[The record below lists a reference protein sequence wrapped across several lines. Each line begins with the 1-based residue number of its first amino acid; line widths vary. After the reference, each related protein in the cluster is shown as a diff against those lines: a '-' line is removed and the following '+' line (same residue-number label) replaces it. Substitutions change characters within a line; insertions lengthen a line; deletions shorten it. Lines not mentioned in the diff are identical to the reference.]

1 MVVTAVIPASPLH
14 EGLLKVI
21 QQSIPPRLMAGTSI
35 HILHIGDNHIESP
48 NLYLNLARMFAST
61 DWILMYPGDFGK
73 PLSQKISESI
83 SREKRD
89 AGIYIFAANSDG
101 YPFPALSPLLLQSK
115 RDFWCTERHFSV
127 GISRVSDWHECL
139 WQVSLETTGNIDL
152 VDVPVET
159 AGKEEVVAAEV
170 GVVFSQGIL
179 LTACCR

>member
-14 EGLLKVI
+14 EDLLKVI
-21 QQSIPPRLMAGTSI
+21 KQSIPPRLIAGTSV

-61 DWILMYPGDFGK
+61 DWILMYPGDLGK

-83 SREKRD
+83 SQEKRD
-89 AGIYIFAANSDG
+89 AGIYIFAANSDN
-101 YPFPALSPLLLQSK
+101 YPFPTLSPLLLEST
-115 RDFWCTERHFSV
+115 RDFWCTERHFV
-127 GISRVSDWHECL
+127 GISRVSDWNECL

-159 AGKEEVVAAEV
+159 AAKEEVAPAEV
-170 GVVFSQGIL
+170 GVVFSQEIL
-179 LTACCR
+179 PTTFCR